1 MNRYAVG
8 LGSNQ
13 GDRLQHLTS
22 AVAELRATGQVTAVS
37 SLYETEPVGGP
48 DQDPFLNA
56 VAIVDSDLEPIAML
70 DRLQAIEQ
78 AHGRTREVRWG
89 PRTLDLDLVSSDTGP
104 ISNNAR
110 LILPHPTAA
119 ERGFVLRPL
128 CDVWPDA
135 PVAPQMMAAEA
146 LDAVGDDGVDFL
158 SGKWEPEPDPWPGR
172 LLVFAQFVLLIV
184 AAVAL
189 ASDGRLPDGVVTI
202 QGVAGAVL
210 ALGGMI
216 VAFVASRRLG
226 PAMTASPAPKEGAR
240 LVIAGPY
247 RYVRH
252 PIYGGLTLVIL
263 GTALFLDSVWGAV
276 AAAVLGVFFWFK
288 SSYEERR
295 LRMEFAG
302 YRAYR
307 AVVHRRL
314 IPFIL

>member
-13 GDRLQHLTS
+13 GDRLEHLVS
-22 AVAELRATGQVTAVS
+22 AIDELRATGAVAAVS

-48 DQDPFLNA
+48 EQDPFLNA
-56 VAIVDSDLEPIAML
+56 VVLVDTDLSPMVML

-78 AHGRTREVRWG
+78 AHGRTRVVRWG

-104 ISNNAR
+104 LTDPR
-110 LILPHPTAA
+110 LVLPHPRAA

-128 CDVWPDA
+128 CDVWPGA
-135 PVAPQMMAAEA
+135 PVGEGLTAAEA
-146 LDAVGDDGVDFL
+146 MTTTGDDGVDL
-158 SGKWEPEPDPWPGR
+158 LARKWEPDIDPWPGR
-172 LLVFAQFVLLIV
+172 LLVAGQLVLLIV

-189 ASDGRLPDGVVTI
+189 AGDGRLPEGRVTVLGI
-202 QGVAGAVL
+202 LGAAL
-210 ALGGMI
+210 AFVGMI
-216 VAFVASRRLG
+216 MAFVSSRRLG
-226 PAMTASPAPKEGAR
+226 PAMTAHPAPKAGAL
-240 LVIAGPY
+240 LVMAGPY

-252 PIYGGLTLVIL
+252 PIYGGVTLVLL
-263 GTALFLDSVWGAV
+263 GTALFLDSIWGVV
-276 AAAVLGVFFWFK
+276 AALVVGTFLWFK

-307 AVVHRRL
+307 AVVPHRL
-314 IPFIL
+314 IPFLL